1 MLSAFEKLNQKSA
14 MKIPPYLNFLITGIL
29 LFCFSA
35 CTNNHVN
42 GRKSLSFYLADSLS
56 LKEACIRISSDL
68 CSGPQGATRIENQR
82 AFYAAVDKT
91 GDSLFK
97 ALGPD
102 AHGPQ
107 GAYAIIRLVYDRW
120 GIGFDARDT
129 IVETL
134 LPETVYMKKKGACLG
149 VSLIILLLAEK
160 LECPVHGVLLP
171 GHFYCRFDNGTD
183 RFNIEPN
190 KSGFNHPDD
199 YYREKYLSE
208 KKPWYD
214 LKNLLAKE
222 TVGVLC
228 FNAGNLFLK
237 RKDFSRARAYF
248 AESVRRLPTF
258 IEAKGNV
265 ALTFAQS
272 GDLEKSKMLFD
283 TLFNKVPDLNGLAGN
298 YGAVLIASKDFKKAK
313 EVFTKGL
320 FYFPN
325 DSSLLAGLAKAN
337 P

>member
-1 MLSAFEKLNQKSA
+1 MLSAFKKLT
-14 MKIPPYLNFLITGIL
+14 FLITGNL

-35 CTNNHVN
+35 CTSNHEN
-42 GRKSLSFYLADSLS
+42 GQKPLSIQGFYLTDSLS
-56 LKEACIRISSDL
+56 LKDACIRISSDL
-68 CSGPQGATRIENQR
+68 CSGTQGAPRAENQR
-82 AFYAAVDKT
+82 AFYTTVDKT

-97 ALGPD
+97 ALGLD
-102 AHGPQ
+102 AQGPQ
-107 GAYAIIRLVYDRW
+107 GAQAIIRQVYDRW
-120 GIGFDARDT
+120 EIGFDACDT
-129 IVETL
+129 CVETL
-134 LPETVYMKKKGACLG
+134 LPEQVYMKKKGACLG

-160 LECPVHGVLLP
+160 LECPIHGVLLP
-171 GHFYCRFDNGTD
+171 GHFYCRFDNATD

-190 KSGFNHPDD
+190 KSGCNHPDD
-199 YYREKYLSE
+199 YYWQRYLWANKSR
-208 KKPWYD
+208 YD
-214 LKNLLAKE
+214 LKNLNTKE

-228 FNAGNLFLK
+228 FNAGNLFLR
-237 RKDFSRARAYF
+237 RKDFSQAKAYF
-248 AESVRRLPTF
+248 TESVRRLPMF
-258 IEAKGNV
+258 IEAKGNL

-283 TLFNKVPDLNGLAGN
+283 TLFNEVPDLNGLAAN
-298 YGAVLIASKDFKKAK
+298 YGAVLCASRDLKKAN